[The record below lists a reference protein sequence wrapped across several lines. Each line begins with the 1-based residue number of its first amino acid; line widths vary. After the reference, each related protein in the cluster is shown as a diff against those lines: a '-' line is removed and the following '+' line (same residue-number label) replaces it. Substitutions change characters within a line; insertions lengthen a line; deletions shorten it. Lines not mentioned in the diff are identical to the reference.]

1 MDKIKTTLT
10 SIARQKKTKKHK
22 TNSNSN
28 SNSNSVYLVEDY
40 NKKHQYFIINC
51 HDKYDGELNANI
63 LGKYFQRLG
72 VSPDPAMKSIA
83 NMDFK
88 HLLDRNV
95 SKTQTE
101 TPKDIKYCKYFK
113 THKQPEFDPSIL
125 LADIFIYSYTEPI
138 NKRFYSHPI
147 YLANIF
153 NTHNTLKFTN
163 KQTIIKLFKD
173 IHPDWFNSYIPET
186 FKINDLARYK
196 FPKWYILRPIYSRSG
211 QGVFYISSQ
220 SELDD
225 KIAYYH
231 KTKNEAGKLFANNV
245 IASEFVTDLML
256 FQEKKFHLRIFLL
269 ISYTNGILNS
279 FLLKF
284 AEIITAKEKFNLDL
298 PFTKEKHDTNWKATE
313 KDFFLPRD
321 FTNANLS
328 IHMTKEKFNIMW
340 EHITN
345 ICKMITQVFEMNKN
359 KLLLDNQQ
367 NGYHIY
373 GLDLLIRNDL
383 TPVFI
388 ECNTKPGY
396 GCNGID
402 CDYRINQNYKSKII
416 YKWINDT
423 VLEPLIR
430 YNDPLK
436 ARIHK
441 TYISI

>member
-1 MDKIKTTLT
+1 MTTKLHYT
-10 SIARQKKTKKHK
+10 SRKKTHK
-22 TNSNSN
+22 TSKSYTTKNSKINTHSYEPEIG
-28 SNSNSVYLVEDY
+28 S
-40 NKKHQYFIINC
+40 KHQYFIINC

-63 LGKYFQRLG
+63 LEKYFQRLG
-72 VSPDPAMKSIA
+72 VSPDPSMKSIEKL
-83 NMDFK
+83 DFK
-88 HLLDRNV
+88 HMLDRNI
-95 SKTQTE
+95 SKNKITQQ
-101 TPKDIKYCKYFK
+101 YCKYFK
-113 THKQPEFDPSIL
+113 TNKQPEFNPNIL
-125 LADIFIYSYTEPI
+125 QADIFIYSYSEHI

-163 KQTIIKLFKD
+163 KQTILTLFKD
-173 IHPDWFNSYIPET
+173 INSEWFNVYVPET
-186 FKINDLARYK
+186 FKINNLSRYK

-211 QGVFYISSQ
+211 QGVFYISNKN
-220 SELDD
+220 ELDN

-231 KTKNEAGKLFANNV
+231 KTKNEDGQLFSNNV
-245 IASEFVTDLML
+245 ITSEFVTDLIL

-269 ISYTNGILNS
+269 ISYTNGIINS

-284 AEIITAKEKFNLDL
+284 AEIITAREKYNLDL

-313 KDFFLPRD
+313 KDFFLPKD
-321 FTNANLS
+321 FTNANLN

-340 EHITN
+340 KHITN
-345 ICKMITQVFEMNKN
+345 ICKMITQIFEMNKH
-359 KLLLDNQQ
+359 KLMLDNQQ

-396 GCNGID
+396 GCNGLN
-402 CDYRINQNYKSKII
+402 CDYRIYQNYKSKII

-423 VLEPLIR
+423 VLEPLIK
-430 YNDPLK
+430 YNNPLI
-436 ARIHK
+436 ARKHK
-441 TYISI
+441 TYIQI

>member
-1 MDKIKTTLT
+1 MIDKTKTKFT
-10 SIARQKKTKKHK
+10 SIARKKKTKKQTTYNH
-22 TNSNSN
+22 NNN
-28 SNSNSVYLVEDY
+28 NSVYLGEDSRE
-40 NKKHQYFIINC
+40 KHQYFIINC

-72 VSPDPAMKSIA
+72 VTPDPAMKTIA
-83 NMDFK
+83 TLDFK
-88 HLLDRNV
+88 HLLD
-95 SKTQTE
+95 
-101 TPKDIKYCKYFK
+101 KDKQDKDKQYCKYFK
-113 THKQPEFDPSIL
+113 THKQPDFDPSVL

-173 IHPDWFNSYIPET
+173 INPEWFNAYIPET

-220 SELDD
+220 NELDD
-225 KIAYYH
+225 KIAYYN
-231 KTKNEAGKLFANNV
+231 KTKNEAGKLFGNNV
-245 IASEFVTDLML
+245 ITSEFVTDLML

-269 ISYTNGILNS
+269 ISYTNGIVNS

-284 AEIITAKEKFNLDL
+284 AEIITAKEKFNLEL

-328 IHMTKEKFNIMW
+328 VHMTKEKFNIIW

-345 ICKMITQVFEMNKN
+345 ICKMITQVFEMNKD

-383 TPVFI
+383 KPVFI

-402 CDYRINQNYKSKII
+402 CDYRIHQNYKSKII

-423 VLEPLIR
+423 VLEPLIK

-436 ARIHK
+436 ARTHK
-441 TYISI
+441 TYIQM